1 MNEKIQII
9 EQIAGILKDS
19 KYAVLATDGEG
30 QPHASLIGVTWLKGY
45 RQLIFVTYRGTRKH
59 SNISKNGKVAVLV
72 ESGNNSISLFHERSV
87 LTAYGHAEEIGLSEN
102 DAIIGEHLERHPDLL
117 FLSQSKDC
125 ALMSVKIDS
134 YQVVCGVEDV
144 KWLSVDDLNNQNSSI
159 D

>member
-1 MNEKIQII
+1 MNDKIQII
-9 EQIAGILKDS
+9 EQIESILKDS

-72 ESGNNSISLFHERSV
+72 ESGNNSLSLFHERSV
-87 LTAYGHAEEIGLSEN
+87 LTAYGHAEEIGISDN
-102 DAIIGEHLERHPDLL
+102 DAILRVHLERYPDLF

-125 ALMSVKIDS
+125 ALMRIIVDS
-134 YQVVCGVEDV
+134 YQIVHGVEDV
-144 KWLSVDDLNNQNSSI
+144 KWLSMDDLDIQTPK
-159 D
+159 